1 MKLRMQKC
9 IALGLAAVLCLSGCG
24 KKEASEVPSQT
35 LPESSSV
42 MTESSEP
49 EESAL
54 TAEEIEEDDA
64 PEGQVTSYLTGE
76 HVDESIGR
84 KRPVAIMLSNVK
96 DAVPQSGIEKAS
108 IVYEAPVE
116 GGITRLMGLY
126 EDYTDLDKIGS
137 VRSARKYYVELALA
151 YNAVYISYGHSKYAE
166 KLLDKES
173 TDNLDG
179 VEGSGANVFYRTSDR
194 VAPHNA
200 YTSTEGILKGI
211 ETQGF
216 NMDYSASYE
225 GYFDFVHTGES
236 TSYEGNEATTVK
248 PGYVHNAPSF
258 TYNEEDGLYYRSQF
272 GDKQVDIETGNQLA
286 FKNLIL
292 QYCDYEM
299 FGDGKSLDFDTT
311 SGGNAKY
318 IANGVAVDMTW
329 TYDKDTGIAH
339 FFLEDGSELKMNP
352 GKTYVG
358 IILNADADK
367 VEIS

>member
-1 MKLRMQKC
+1 MKLNTKKC
-9 IALGLAAVLCLSGCG
+9 IALGLTVVLCLTGCG
-24 KKEASEVPSQT
+24 KKKDPEPSQT

-42 MTESSEP
+42 TVESSKP
-49 EESAL
+49 EVSSAL
-54 TAEEIEEDDA
+54 AAEEIEEDDA

-76 HVDESIGR
+76 YVDEAIGL

-126 EDYTDLDKIGS
+126 EDYEGLEKIGS
-137 VRSARKYYVELALA
+137 VRSARKYYVELALGHD
-151 YNAVYISYGHSKYAE
+151 AVYISYGHSKYAV

-179 VEGSGANVFYRTSDR
+179 VEGSGANVFYRTDDR

-200 YTSTEGILKGI
+200 YTNTEGILKGI

-216 NMDYSASYE
+216 DMNYPSTYE
-225 GYFDFVHTGES
+225 GYFDFVHPGES
-236 TSYEGNEATTVK
+236 TSYEGSEAATVK
-248 PGYVHNAPSF
+248 TGYVHNAPSF

-299 FGDGKSLDFDTT
+299 YDDGKSLNIDTK
-311 SGGNAKY
+311 SGGKAKY
-318 IANGVAVDMTW
+318 IANGVAVDITW
-329 TYDKDTGIAH
+329 SYDKDTGIRHYNLA
-339 FFLEDGSELKMNP
+339 DGSELKLNP

-358 IILNADADK
+358 IILNPDGDK

>member
-1 MKLRMQKC
+1 MKLNMQKC
-9 IALGLAAVLCLSGCG
+9 IALGLTAVLCLSGCG
-24 KKEASEVPSQT
+24 KKGASEVPSQT
-35 LPESSSV
+35 VQGSSSV
-42 MTESSEP
+42 TAESSAP

-54 TAEEIEEDDA
+54 AAEEIEEDDA
-64 PEGQVTSYLTGE
+64 PDGQATSYLTGE
-76 HVDESIGR
+76 YVDKTIGR

-126 EDYTDLDKIGS
+126 EDYQDLEKIGS
-137 VRSARKYYVELALA
+137 VRSARKYYVELALG
-151 YNAVYISYGHSKYAE
+151 YNAVYISYGHSKYAV

-179 VEGSGANVFYRTSDR
+179 VEGSGSGVFYRTDDR

-200 YTSTEGILKGI
+200 YTSTDGILKGI
-211 ETQGF
+211 EKQGF
-216 NMDYSASYE
+216 EMDYPASYE
-225 GYFDFVHTGES
+225 GYFDFVHPGES
-236 TSYEGNEATTVK
+236 TSYEGAEATTVK
-248 PGYVHNAPSF
+248 TGYVHNAPSF

-286 FKNLIL
+286 FKNLVL
-292 QYCDYEM
+292 QYCNYEM
-299 FGDGKSLDFDTT
+299 YDDGKSLNIDTK
-311 SGGNAKY
+311 SGGKAKY

-329 TYDKDTGIAH
+329 TYDKDTGIEH
-339 FFLEDGSELKMNP
+339 YFLEDGSELKMNP

>member
-1 MKLRMQKC
+1 MKLNMQKC
-9 IALGLAAVLCLSGCG
+9 IALGLTAVLCLSGCG
-24 KKEASEVPSQT
+24 KKEASETPSQT

-42 MTESSEP
+42 AAESSVS
-49 EESAL
+49 EESTLA
-54 TAEEIEEDDA
+54 AEEIEEDDA
-64 PEGQVTSYLTGE
+64 PEGQVTSFLTGE
-76 HVDESIGR
+76 YVDEAIGK

-126 EDYTDLDKIGS
+126 EDYADLEKIGS
-137 VRSARKYYVELALA
+137 VRSARKYYVELALGHD
-151 YNAVYISYGHSKYAE
+151 AVYISYGHSKYAV
-166 KLLDKES
+166 KLLEKES

-179 VEGSGANVFYRTSDR
+179 VEGSGANVFYRTDDR

-200 YTSTEGILKGI
+200 YTNTEGIQKGL
-211 ETQGF
+211 ESQGF
-216 NMDYSASYE
+216 NMDYPSSYE
-225 GYFDFVHTGES
+225 GYFHFVHTGES
-236 TSYEGNEATTVK
+236 TSYDGAAATTVK

-286 FKNLIL
+286 FKNLVL

-299 FGDGKSLDFDTT
+299 YDDGKSLNIDTK
-311 SGGNAKY
+311 SGGKAKY

-358 IILNADADK
+358 IILNQDADK